1 MSIKI
6 KFKVDGFQVEAE
18 KGAPLL
24 DVLLAE
30 GFDIPHLC
38 HHEAVAAYGSCRL
51 CLVEIARH
59 GRKRIATSCNYP
71 VMDGIAVVTHGEK
84 IDRLRRTIMELHLAC
99 TPASEPLRRYAASM
113 GVEGT
118 RFKTVDPANDCILCG
133 LCERVCSE
141 VVGVHAIGFNR
152 RGGER
157 GMAPPYVEASEDCIA
172 CGACVYVCPVECIR
186 LEQTASH
193 RIIDRWG
200 KIAPLQKS
208 EQTGIAFAPRPQLE
222 YFSKIAGL
230 PKDFYKLAPG
240 ERSYERE

>member
-1 MSIKI
+1 MSKMI
-6 KFKVDGFQVEAE
+6 KFKVDGFDVEAE
-18 KGAPLL
+18 AGSPLL
-24 DVLLAE
+24 DALLRD

-51 CLVEIARH
+51 CLVEITRH

-71 VMDGIAVVTHGEK
+71 VMDGIEIVTHSEK
-84 IDRLRRTIMELHLAC
+84 IDRLRRTVMELHLAA
-99 TPASEPLRRYAASM
+99 TPASEPLKRCAESM
-113 GVEGT
+113 GVTGT

-152 RGGER
+152 RGGNR
-157 GMAPPYVEASEDCIA
+157 GMAPPYLEASEECIA
-172 CGACVYVCPVECIR
+172 CGACVYVCPVDCIR

-193 RIIDRWG
+193 RFIDRWG
-200 KIAPLQKS
+200 KSAPLQKS
-208 EQTGIAFAPRPQLE
+208 EQSGLAFAPRPQLE
-222 YFSKIAGL
+222 YFARLAGL
-230 PKDFYKLAPG
+230 PGDFYRLAPG